1 MLRQHI
7 RIDERHYVTTYRDLV
22 TRADS
27 AWLQHHVGTEVVR
40 VLQALNSNSER
51 SGAIRDVFLSLQ
63 DPYQALASPNQRA
76 SLFELLRPSEASAL
90 ANALSLV
97 GEPYE
102 ALGHV
107 RLSRGTDR
115 FRLCCA
121 FLGLPDEDRQEHV
134 VSSPVEAVEAR
145 YALFPHQ
152 QRAVLST
159 TDALGSGC
167 RRVVLHMP
175 TGAGKTRMAM
185 HVVCRH
191 LIQHSSTVVVW
202 LANSE
207 ELCDQASDEFLR
219 AWSQLGNRPVELYR
233 FWGARQL
240 EMTQVK
246 DGLLIGGFPKLYAL
260 ARSSVPEV
268 ARLGDKTS
276 LLVVDEA
283 HQAIAPTYELIIQG
297 LSARRLDMPV
307 LGLTATPGRTW
318 NDPEADRKLANFF
331 ARKKVTLEVAGY
343 RDPVDFLVR
352 QGFLASAT
360 FRQLQHESANLTP
373 AELAQLAGDLDVP
386 AAVLKKLAADE
397 RRSVRIVREVEDLLT
412 RHHRAILFATTVG
425 HAKMLAAVLSARGNE
440 SRCVTGDTAEALRAR
455 SIEWFKEQSPTPRVI
470 VNFGVLT
477 TGFDAPQTSAAL
489 IARPTKSLVLY
500 SQMVGRAIRGPKAGG
515 NSNAE
520 IVTVV
525 DTALSGF
532 GDLAA
537 AFTNWEDV
545 W

>member
-1 MLRQHI
+1 
-7 RIDERHYVTTYRDLV
+7 VTTYRDLV
-22 TRADS
+22 SRADS
-27 AWLQHHVGTEVVR
+27 AWLQQHIGVDAVR
-40 VLQALNSNSER
+40 VLQALNSSNER
-51 SGAIRDVFLSLQ
+51 SSAIRDVFLSLL
-63 DPYQALASPNQRA
+63 DPYQVLASASQRA
-76 SLFELLRPSEASAL
+76 SLFELLRPAEASAL
-90 ANALSLV
+90 ANALNLA
-97 GEPYE
+97 GDPYE
-102 ALGHV
+102 ALSSV
-107 RLSRGTDR
+107 RLNRRTDR

-134 VSSPVEAVEAR
+134 VSPPVEAVEAR

-152 QRAVLST
+152 QRAVQST
-159 TDALGSGC
+159 IDALGSGR

-191 LIQHSSTVVVW
+191 LIHHSSTVVVW

-207 ELCDQASDEFLR
+207 ELCDQASDEFMR
-219 AWSQLGNRPVELYR
+219 AWSQLGNRSVELYR
-233 FWGARQL
+233 FWGARRL
-240 EMTQVK
+240 DMAQVK

-283 HQAIAPTYELIIQG
+283 HQAIAPTYELITQG
-297 LSARRLDMPV
+297 LSARKLDMPV

-318 NDPEADRKLANFF
+318 NDPEADRKLADFF
-331 ARKKVTLEVAGY
+331 AHNKTTLQVAGY
-343 RDPVDFLVR
+343 KDPIEFLVN

-360 FRQLQHESANLTP
+360 FRQLRHQSANLAP
-373 AELAQLAGDLDVP
+373 AELVQLAEDLDVP

-412 RHHRAILFATTVG
+412 RHHRVIIFATTVG
-425 HAKMLAAVLSARGNE
+425 HAKLLSAVLSSRGNE
-440 SRCVTGDTAEALRAR
+440 TRCVTGDTTEAHR
-455 SIEWFKEQSPTPRVI
+455 SESVEWFKGRSTTPRAI

-477 TGFDAPQTSAAL
+477 TGFDAPQTSAAV

-500 SQMVGRAIRGPKAGG
+500 SQMVGRAIRGVKAGG
-515 NSNAE
+515 NATAE

-525 DTALSGF
+525 DTALPGF
-532 GDLAA
+532 GDLAS
-537 AFTNWEDV
+537 AFNNWEDV

>member
-1 MLRQHI
+1 M
-7 RIDERHYVTTYRDLV
+7 TTYRDLV

-27 AWLQHHVGTEVVR
+27 AWLQHHVGAEVVR
-40 VLQALNSNSER
+40 VLQALNSNGER
-51 SGAIRDVFLSLQ
+51 SGGAIRDVFLSLQ
-63 DPYQALASPNQRA
+63 DPYQTLASASQRT
-76 SLFELLRPSEASAL
+76 SLFELLRQSEASAL
-90 ANALSLV
+90 ANALGLA
-97 GEPYE
+97 GEPYG
-102 ALGHV
+102 ALANV
-107 RLSRGTDR
+107 RLIRGTDR

-121 FLGLPDEDRQEHV
+121 FFGLPDEDRQEHV
-134 VSSPVEAVEAR
+134 VSSPVEVVEAR

-152 QRAVLST
+152 HRAVLST
-159 TDALGSGC
+159 IEALGSRS

-185 HVVCRH
+185 HVVCQH
-191 LIQHSSTVVVW
+191 LVHHSRTVVVW

-207 ELCDQASDEFLR
+207 ELCDQASDEFIR

-233 FWGARQL
+233 LWGTRQL
-240 EMTQVK
+240 DMASVK

-297 LSARRLDMPV
+297 LSARKLDMPV

-318 NDPEADRKLANFF
+318 NDPEADRKLADFF
-331 ARKKVTLEVAGY
+331 ARQKVTLHVEGY
-343 RDPVDFLVR
+343 SDPVDFLVR
-352 QGFLASAT
+352 QGFLASVN
-360 FRQLQHESANLTP
+360 FRQLQHESAELTP
-373 AELAQLAGDLDVP
+373 AELAQIAGDLDVP
-386 AAVLKKLAADE
+386 AAVLRKLAADE
-397 RRSVRIVREVEDLLT
+397 RRSVRIVREVADLLT
-412 RHHRAILFATTVG
+412 RHHRVIVFATTVE
-425 HAKMLAAVLSARGNE
+425 HAKMLSAVLCARGHE
-440 SRCVTGDTAEALRAR
+440 CRCVTGDTSESLRAR
-455 SIEWFKEQSPTPRVI
+455 SIEWFKEQSSAPRAI

-477 TGFDAPQTSAAL
+477 TGFDAPRTSAAL

-515 NSNAE
+515 NQSAE

-525 DTALSGF
+525 DTATPGF
-532 GDLAA
+532 GDLAS